1 MKEST
6 LITTG
11 IADLDS
17 RSPRARLRGEK
28 CGQRPHD
35 HAKAGLRVRGLSGT
49 QYQWCSDCGA
59 LGVYKDGGEALW
71 IAPGLDAEDMVI
83 DVMAAL
89 R

>member
-6 LITTG
+6 LITIG

-17 RSPRARLRGEK
+17 RPPRVRLRREK
-28 CGQRPHD
+28 RGRRSHD
-35 HAKAGLRVRGLSGT
+35 HGTAGLRVRGLSGT
-49 QYQWCSDCGA
+49 QYQWCSGCGA
-59 LGVYKDGGEALW
+59 LGVYKDGGEAFW